1 MKKTLVVMLMALL
14 TQAAFSA
21 TVKKRDRD
29 HGCTLYKVI
38 SPDANGKLK
47 LSQGE
52 IIINQKDA
60 YGLSITDMEIDFT
73 NREVLVQP
81 QINVVF
87 GLNRPLTEKKAVI
100 SADNAEFNF
109 LINQLNRKVFL
120 FEQICISD
128 KNEIEYAKMFETTT
142 DQQKQK

>member
-14 TQAAFSA
+14 TQASFAA
-21 TVKKRDRD
+21 TIKKRDVD

-47 LSQGE
+47 VSQGE

-60 YGLSITDMEIDFT
+60 YGLSITDMEIDFA

-87 GLNRPLTEKKAVI
+87 GINRPLTEKKAVI

-109 LINQLNRKVFL
+109 LINQLNRKVYL

-142 DQQKQK
+142 DQQKLK